1 MITGI
6 ILASG
11 FSKRMGED
19 KLLMEVDG
27 IKMVERVIGSC
38 EESSLDE
45 VILVYRK
52 EEVRNIGEEYNIKT
66 IYNPKAHLGQSE
78 SMKLG
83 IKAAKAN
90 DAFMFLMGDQPFI
103 TSRLINRL
111 IEEYKNNEQSIIVPY
126 YKDKKGTPTI
136 FPSILKDELLQVEG
150 DKGGRDIIGEN
161 ITLVKKVYI
170 DDEKFGLDV
179 DREEDLR

>member
-1 MITGI
+1 
-6 ILASG
+6 
-11 FSKRMGED
+11 MGED

-90 DAFMFLMGDQPFI
+90 DAFMFLMGDQP
-103 TSRLINRL
+103 
-111 IEEYKNNEQSIIVPY
+111 
-126 YKDKKGTPTI
+126 
-136 FPSILKDELLQVEG
+136 LLQ
-150 DKGGRDIIGEN
+150 
-161 ITLVKKVYI
+161 
-170 DDEKFGLDV
+170 
-179 DREEDLR
+179 